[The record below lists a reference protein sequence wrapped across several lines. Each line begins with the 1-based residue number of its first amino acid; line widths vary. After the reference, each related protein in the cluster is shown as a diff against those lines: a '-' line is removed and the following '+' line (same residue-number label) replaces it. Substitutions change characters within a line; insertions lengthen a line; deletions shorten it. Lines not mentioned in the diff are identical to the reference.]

1 MRRAHLVCALTLPLF
16 VLAGCKALGGGKPAV
31 AINSS
36 EADVSARWNGTL
48 ATPPGLAGALDLKGT
63 AWMAPSGDQ
72 STAVRISIS
81 NAAPGGVHPWHVHSG
96 DCGSQGDILGPADA
110 YRPLR
115 VGDAGTATADA
126 TLPIKMPTTGS
137 YHVNVHAS
145 ATNMS
150 TIIACGN
157 LAPPLK

>member
-1 MRRAHLVCALTLPLF
+1 MRRAPFVCTLAIPLF
-16 VLAGCKALGGGKPAV
+16 ALAACHTGGGPAV
-31 AINSS
+31 AINTSDASASS
-36 EADVSARWNGTL
+36 RWNGML
-48 ATPPGLAGALDLKGT
+48 ATPPDLAGALDVKGT
-63 AWMAPSGDQ
+63 AWMAPKGSQ
-72 STAVRISIS
+72 STVVHISIS
-81 NAAPGGVHPWHVHSG
+81 NAAPGGVHPWHVHDG
-96 DCGSQGDILGPADA
+96 QCGSQGQILGPADA
-110 YRPLR
+110 YPVLR

-126 TLPIKMPTTGS
+126 SLPITMPTTGS